1 MIGNLRGT
9 TGFPALS
16 LVLLLLSSPAAATS
30 GPGCFRV
37 ANVASNDVLNVR
49 AEPSASA
56 RVVTTLLPENDPGI
70 IVSTGECEPPDAAL
84 ESRWCPVKIYS
95 GDKIMTGWAKHAYLL
110 PSECP

>member
-1 MIGNLRGT
+1 MHDWRGAT
-9 TGFPALS
+9 IFPLLC
-16 LVLLLLSSPAAATS
+16 LVLLLLSYPVAATS

-37 ANVASNDVLNVR
+37 RNVASNDVLNVR

-70 IVSTGECEPPDAAL
+70 IASTGECEPPDAAL

-95 GDKIMTGWAKHAYLL
+95 GDKIMQGWAKRAYLL
-110 PSECP
+110 LSECP